1 MNTPTNTLGHLAQV
15 VRSKNSGPFEIT
27 FDVIFGDL
35 EVYER
40 VKDSGALQREK
51 LAKLYRVKPDDIVTF
66 MFFDTARAF
75 KLTIKRP
82 WPQGSIGEKDT
93 FGAQQHVPLMNLRI

>member
-1 MNTPTNTLGHLAQV
+1 MTTPTTTLANLAQV
-15 VRSKNSGPFEIT
+15 IRSKNSGPFEIT
-27 FDVIFGDL
+27 FDVIFDEL
-35 EVYER
+35 DVYER
-40 VKDSGALQREK
+40 IKDSGALQRDK
-51 LAKLYRVKPDDIVTF
+51 LAKLYHVDPDDIVTF

-82 WPQGSIGEKDT
+82 WRQGSIGEKDT